1 MSVEFQI
8 DICQVDVDMEF
19 QDDDWGALK
28 VQQIGVNFGN
38 SGILVLASLFQ
49 PQGVYHSLHLPGS
62 LNADH
67 PWSEVIES
75 QQKGGGDLAGDVNKD
90 GLCSAMCLV
99 FLLPL
104 PTTMQAYSINDVHPM
119 FSMRDQV
126 TMALT
131 VALGHVW
138 DLIEV
143 VPQPEESLETIYAWV
158 EDWDKTWASICSWW
172 RYINDNGISISKVHN
187 ECMHDYTKESAM
199 CQNLL
204 VLGAIAIADLQHPV
218 EQRWI
223 HINDIFEDYQERVE
237 LRVQLEAE
245 RLTREPSMCMHRQAA
260 MAIGEGQG
268 CMPSNTGAG
277 ESLRGTGG
285 QGRQQMDS
293 TGKGKGKEKATD
305 EVDELGND
313 KGNHPPNPDPLKTGA
328 LAPKANLPCR
338 ECTKADAECEGLPG
352 ELCKQCRQAKQK
364 CSRSLRVGRKHKNAG
379 SGEMA
384 AGPSHKWTKSVT
396 VMTKTPAMTG
406 LKLRIPACKP
416 PPRQNFKLTPG
427 HPTSHANNLGDLGNS
442 RLFGRL
448 TGLLDDPPTPD
459 ISVQDLSKVPPVEGT
474 LLVANP
480 GDTTTCK
487 ALAECIQ
494 LLENRADDEEFE
506 LTQIH
511 QMLGLLAIC
520 VFGYF
525 EQNYH

>member
-1 MSVEFQI
+1 MSAEFQI
-8 DICQVDVDMEF
+8 D
-19 QDDDWGALK
+19 
-28 VQQIGVNFGN
+28 IGVNFGN
-38 SGILVLASLFQ
+38 SGILVLASLFW

-99 FLLPL
+99 FSLPL
-104 PTTMQAYSINDVHPM
+104 PTTMQVYSINDVHPM
-119 FSMRDQV
+119 FSMRDQE

-158 EDWDKTWASICSWW
+158 EDWDKTW
-172 RYINDNGISISKVHN
+172 VHD

-204 VLGAIAIADLQHPV
+204 VLGAIAIANLQHPV

-223 HINDIFEDYQERVE
+223 HIDDIFKDYQERVE
-237 LRVQLEAE
+237 LRV
-245 RLTREPSMCMHRQAA
+245 QAA

-305 EVDELGND
+305 EVDKLENNE
-313 KGNHPPNPDPLKTGA
+313 GNHPPNPDPLKTGA

-338 ECTKADAECEGLPG
+338 ECTKANAECEGLPV
-352 ELCKQCRQAKQK
+352 ESCK
-364 CSRSLRVGRKHKNAG
+364 SLKVGRKCKNAG
-379 SGEMA
+379 SGETA
-384 AGPSHKWTKSVT
+384 AGPSHKWTK
-396 VMTKTPAMTG
+396 P
-406 LKLRIPACKP
+406 
-416 PPRQNFKLTPG
+416 
-427 HPTSHANNLGDLGNS
+427 
-442 RLFGRL
+442 

-459 ISVQDLSKVPPVEGT
+459 ISVQDLSKVRPVEET
-474 LLVANP
+474 LLVANL

-487 ALAECIQ
+487 ALAEHIQ
-494 LLENRADDEEFE
+494 LPENRADDEEFE

-511 QMLGLLAIC
+511 QMLGLLAM
-520 VFGYF
+520 
-525 EQNYH
+525 